1 MLVAEKI
8 ASIKTKLAQLATRD
22 PDTTTVTSANC
33 LGECLDEGQI
43 SHVEHQ
49 IGCRLPEDYRRFL
62 AEVGNGGLGPGI
74 GLTPLGADSLIDP
87 RIPVDGQFKLNPS
100 ASFPYAGDWNF
111 LPLKQALEEQS
122 PQLDELLVYY
132 FDAARIDGTIHI
144 ADLGCGAI
152 ALLVLNGPQRG
163 RVWLDFR
170 GTYGGIAPATLRHD
184 DTDALD
190 FLTWYDVWLGESLTQ
205 SGPVAP

>member
-8 ASIKTKLAQLATRD
+8 ASIKAKLAQLVIRD
-22 PDTTTVTSANC
+22 LDTTVVASANR
-33 LGECLDEGQI
+33 LGECLNEDQI
-43 SHVEHQ
+43 SQFERQ

-62 AEVGNGGLGPGI
+62 GEVGNGGFGPGL

-100 ASFPYAGDWNF
+100 ASFPYVSDWNF

-122 PQLDELLVYY
+122 PQLDELLIYY
-132 FDAARIDGTIHI
+132 FDTARIDGTIHI

-152 ALLVLNGPQRG
+152 ALLVLDGPQRG
-163 RVWLDFR
+163 KIWLDFR
-170 GTYGGIAPATLRHD
+170 GTYGGIAPATRGAD
-184 DTDALD
+184 DAGAVEFLEWYEAWLD
-190 FLTWYDVWLGESLTQ
+190 ETMKHGGVT
-205 SGPVAP
+205 VR